1 MTKRSRRRSKTKS
14 SAVQPAKPESAHIQ
28 AEQIQDCGN
37 DWVLTGVVACF
48 VLSGFAALLYQT
60 AWLRQFSIAFGTSE
74 LAVATV
80 LAAYMAGLALGAS
93 IAARYVDRVTR
104 PVLVYGLLEAGIA
117 ISALAVPWLLIAA
130 GALYTIVLGD
140 QPVPPDA
147 ASVGQSMF
155 YLVVAFLILAIPTG
169 FMGATLPLL
178 IRHVVQSNAQLGQRV
193 AILYASNTFG
203 AVIGTVV
210 AGFVLLPA
218 LGLSGTVWVG
228 VVVNLIV
235 FIIAARL
242 ARHLQPL
249 DKVPASALNDGAH
262 MGFLR
267 CCIIPWFSSASSF
280 AQKARTVL
288 CEQPAWI
295 LPIMLLSG
303 ANAFYYEV
311 LWTRLI
317 NHVLGGSIYAF
328 STMLASFLSGIA
340 IGGAFAGRFA
350 RTREQAA
357 WVFAIVQIA
366 IGFCSV
372 AVYTW
377 MEHAIPD
384 TRELLSD
391 ALFAAIVMLP
401 STVFIGATLPLAIRI
416 LSRDEFDASTG
427 TARVYSWNT
436 VGAIFGAVL
445 AGFYLIPLLGFEGS
459 IRLALL
465 INLILCLWTLIVITP
480 RRLVSI
486 GVVAALI
493 LAVVAV
499 YQPERPLAAINASGF
514 ASDDGYRDSSEV
526 YFAVGRSATVLMTAK
541 DGWMNLRTNGLT
553 EALIDAKGAPP
564 TLQNQR
570 WLSALPVAARPDAES
585 LLVVGFGGGVA
596 LEGAPASVKDIDVIE
611 LEPEVIKANRAIS
624 SLRSND
630 PLADARVNII
640 INDARNALR
649 LSSKRYDIIVSQPS
663 HPWTAG
669 ASHLYTREF
678 MLIAKDHLRKDGVF
692 VQWMNTEFVDE
703 ELLRTLANTLL
714 NVFANV
720 RAYQPSPGALFLLAS
735 DGELK
740 IEHEIARTGRPL
752 NEHSNHYARLGL
764 NNVEDFVVSLALDES
779 GLQGFARGGSISTD
793 NFNMMATRSRSRGDG
808 LSPSALLELFT
819 PYDPLLNNDSWVYTE
834 LGDELNYAYIGSRL
848 IHNGFALRANKL
860 KNSISD
866 LSTALFLH
874 AANLSNHGKSDAALG
889 YLRASIKENP
899 SNIQARFAMVKNRLA
914 SLVAGTASEET
925 KALARSLSGA
935 PKAVVEGWDYA
946 AKGNW
951 LKLLELEEQL
961 AASEPADIWYPE
973 ATQLRVEW
981 RTKVTAEGM
990 ERKLA
995 MDALRMA
1002 DRALL
1007 IAPELD
1013 LYVLRA
1019 VCGLMLKDP
1028 YVFVESSRYV
1038 GAFIEAK
1045 LEYAENG
1052 DYEMSAGELEVMR
1065 SRVREL
1071 SSKLN
1076 LGFIEPIRQRALE
1089 TKKGM
1094 NLLADRLKSFE
1105 ASR

>member
-1 MTKRSRRRSKTKS
+1 MAKRSRRRTKTKS
-14 SAVQPAKPESAHIQ
+14 STVAPALPESVHIQ
-28 AEQIQDCGN
+28 VEQPQRRGI
-37 DWVLTGVVACF
+37 DWILIGVVACF

-80 LAAYMAGLALGAS
+80 LAAYMAGLALGAG

-117 ISALAVPWLLIAA
+117 ISALAVPWLLVAA

-140 QPVPPDA
+140 QPAPPDA
-147 ASVGQSMF
+147 ASVGQSAY
-155 YLVVAFLILAIPTG
+155 YLVIAFLILAIPTG

-178 IRHVVQSNAQLGQRV
+178 IRHVVQSNAQLGPRV
-193 AILYASNTFG
+193 AMLYASNTIG
-203 AVIGTVV
+203 AVFGTVV

-218 LGLSGTVWVG
+218 LGLHATVWVG
-228 VVVNLIV
+228 VAVNFIV
-235 FIIAARL
+235 FLIAARL
-242 ARHLQPL
+242 ARYLRPL
-249 DKVPASALNDGAH
+249 DKVPVSALNDGAH
-262 MGFLR
+262 MGFVH
-267 CCIIPWFSSASSF
+267 CCVKPWFSSSATL
-280 AQKARTVL
+280 AQKTHTVFS
-288 CEQPAWI
+288 EQAAWI

-303 ANAFYYEV
+303 SNAFYYEV

-328 STMLASFLSGIA
+328 ATMLASFLSGIA

-357 WVFAIVQIA
+357 WVFAVVQIA
-366 IGFCSV
+366 IGLSSV

-377 MEHAIPD
+377 MEHAIPN

-391 ALFAAIVMLP
+391 AIFAAIVMLP
-401 STVFIGATLPLAIRI
+401 ATIFIGATLPLAVRI
-416 LSRDEFDASTG
+416 LSLNEHDAGTG

-459 IRLALL
+459 IRLAVV
-465 INLILCLWTLIVITP
+465 INLLLCLLTLITLTP
-480 RRLVSI
+480 RRLAYVVVVAVLTL
-486 GVVAALI
+486 GVVAY
-493 LAVVAV
+493 
-499 YQPERPLAAINASGF
+499 YQPERPLAVINVSAF
-514 ASDDGYRDSSEV
+514 ASDDDYNDSSEV
-526 YFAVGRSATVLMTAK
+526 YFAVGRSATVLMAAK
-541 DGWMNLRTNGLT
+541 DGWMNLRTNGLA

-570 WLSALPVAARPDAES
+570 WLTALPVAARPDAES
-585 LLVVGFGGGVA
+585 LLVIGFGGGVA
-596 LEGAPASVKDIDVIE
+596 LEGAPHSVKDIDVIE
-611 LEPEVIKANRAIS
+611 LEPKVIEANRAIS
-624 SLRSND
+624 SFRSRD
-630 PLADARVNII
+630 PLADERVSII

-678 MLIAKDHLRKDGVF
+678 MSIAKDHLRDDGVF

-703 ELLRTLANTLL
+703 ELLRTLAATLID
-714 NVFANV
+714 VFSNV
-720 RAYQPSPGALFLLAS
+720 RAYQPNPGALFFLAS
-735 DGELK
+735 DAELK

-752 NEHSNHYARLGL
+752 NEHVFHYAQLGL
-764 NNVEDFVVSLALDES
+764 NSIEDFVVSLALDER
-779 GLQGFARGGSISTD
+779 GLQGFAQGGSISTD
-793 NFNMMATRSRSRGDG
+793 NLNMMATRSRSRGDG
-808 LSPSALLELFT
+808 LTPNNLFELFA
-819 PYDPLLNNDSWVYTE
+819 PYDPLLNNDSWIYTE
-834 LGDELNYAYIGSRL
+834 LGGDLNYAYIGSRL
-848 IHNGFALRANKL
+848 IHNGFVSRANKL

-866 LSTALFLH
+866 RSTALLLH
-874 AANLSNHGKSDAALG
+874 ATNLSYHGKSEDALK
-889 YLRASIKENP
+889 YLRASIRERP
-899 SNIQARFAMVKNRLA
+899 SNLQARFAMVKNRLA
-914 SLVAGTASEET
+914 SVVAGTASEET
-925 KALARSLSGA
+925 KAVARSLTGV
-935 PKAVVEGWDYA
+935 PKAVIEGWGYA
-946 AKGNW
+946 ATQNW
-951 LKLLELEEQL
+951 LELVELEERL
-961 AASEPADIWYPE
+961 AASEPTDIWYPE

-995 MDALRMA
+995 LDALKMA

-1007 IAPELD
+1007 ISPDLD

-1038 GAFIEAK
+1038 AGFIEIK
-1045 LEYAENG
+1045 LEHAKNG

-1065 SRVREL
+1065 SRIREL

-1076 LGFIEPIRQRALE
+1076 LGFVEPIRQRALE
-1089 TKKGM
+1089 TQKSM
-1094 NLLADRLKSFE
+1094 NLLADRLKNFK
-1105 ASR
+1105 ANR

>member
-1 MTKRSRRRSKTKS
+1 VSPT
-14 SAVQPAKPESAHIQ
+14 KPEPVKNQ
-28 AEQIQDCGN
+28 LEQVHSRGQD
-37 DWVLTGVVACF
+37 WMLAGVVACF

-80 LAAYMAGLALGAS
+80 LAAYMGGLAFGAS
-93 IAARYVDRVTR
+93 IAACYVDRVTR

-130 GALYTIVLGD
+130 ASLYTMVLGD
-140 QPVPPDA
+140 QPAPPDA

-155 YLVVAFLILAIPTG
+155 YLVTAFLILAIPTG

-178 IRHVVQSNAQLGQRV
+178 IRHVVQRNVQLGPRV
-193 AILYASNTFG
+193 AMLYASNTVG
-203 AVIGTVV
+203 AVFGTVV
-210 AGFVLLPA
+210 AGFVLLPV
-218 LGLSGTVWVG
+218 LGLKGTVWVG
-228 VVVNLIV
+228 VAINLVV
-235 FIIAARL
+235 FMIAARL

-249 DKVPASALNDGAH
+249 DKIPLSALNDGAH
-262 MGFLR
+262 MGFFR
-267 CCIIPWFSSASSF
+267 CCIKPWFSSASSF

-340 IGGAFAGRFA
+340 IGGALAGRFA

-357 WVFAIVQIA
+357 WVFALVQIA

-372 AVYTW
+372 AVYSW

-384 TRELLSD
+384 TREVFSD

-401 STVFIGATLPLAIRI
+401 ATVFIGATLPLAIRI
-416 LSRDEFDASTG
+416 LSRDEHDAGTG

-459 IRLALL
+459 IRLAL
-465 INLILCLWTLIVITP
+465 IVNLLLCLWTLIVITP
-480 RRLVSI
+480 RRLASI

-499 YQPERPLAAINASGF
+499 YQPERPWTVINASGF
-514 ASDDGYRDSSEV
+514 ASNDDYRDSNEV

-553 EALIDAKGAPP
+553 EALIEAKGAPP

-570 WLSALPVAARPDAES
+570 WLTALPVAARPDAKS

-596 LEGAPASVKDIDVIE
+596 LEGAPDSVKDIDVIE
-611 LEPEVIKANRAIS
+611 LEPEVIEANRAIS
-624 SLRSND
+624 TFRSDD

-669 ASHLYTREF
+669 ASHLYTLEF
-678 MLIAKDHLRKDGVF
+678 MAIAKDHLHKDGVF

-703 ELLRTLANTLL
+703 ELLRTLAMTLL
-714 NVFANV
+714 NVFTNV

-752 NEHSNHYARLGL
+752 NEHINHYARLGL
-764 NNVEDFVVSLALDES
+764 NSIEDFVVSLALDER
-779 GLQGFARGGSISTD
+779 GLQDFARGGSISTD
-793 NFNMMATRSRSRGDG
+793 NLNMMATRSRSRGDG
-808 LSPSALLELFT
+808 LSPNKLFELFAAH
-819 PYDPLLNNDSWVYTE
+819 DPLLDNDSWIYRE
-834 LGDELNYAYIGSRL
+834 LGDDINYAYIGSRL
-848 IHNGFALRANKL
+848 IHNGFVPRANRL

-866 LSTALFLH
+866 QSTALFLH
-874 AANLSNHGKSDAALG
+874 AANLSYHGKNEEALN
-889 YLRASIKENP
+889 YLRASINERP
-899 SNIQARFAMVKNRLA
+899 SNLQARFAMVKNRLA
-914 SLVAGTASEET
+914 SVVAGTASEET
-925 KALARSLSGA
+925 KMVARSLTGV
-935 PKAVVEGWDYA
+935 PKAVIEGWGYA
-946 AKGNW
+946 ATQNW
-951 LKLLELEEQL
+951 LELVELEERL
-961 AASEPADIWYPE
+961 AASVPTDIWYPE

-995 MDALRMA
+995 LAALRMA

-1007 IAPELD
+1007 ISPALD
-1013 LYVLRA
+1013 IYVLRA

-1052 DYEMSAGELEVMR
+1052 DYEMSTGELEVMH

-1089 TKKGM
+1089 TQKGM